1 VFLNGLGTAGGN
13 PVTGAINTVATTLP
27 ISGTATPN
35 GMVLSEPVS
44 LATSVGQ
51 IGSVIVATIAIP
63 QGEGPLLEV
72 GLMVNG
78 VSVLDSVVIWLK

>member
-1 VFLNGLGTAGGN
+1 M
-13 PVTGAINTVATTLP
+13 TGAISTVAKTLP

-35 GMVLSEPVS
+35 GMAPSEPVS

-72 GLMVNG
+72 ALTVNG
-78 VSVLDSVVIWLK
+78 VSVLDSVLIWLK